1 MAHKFTLNRPTEERL
16 DIFLDGECVG
26 AYNHDAHGWQG
37 MEDAEALVRQ
47 IAKKLDV
54 EVEETET

>member
-26 AYNHDAHGWQG
+26 SYNHDAQGWQG

-47 IAKKLDV
+47 IAKKFDI
-54 EVEETET
+54 EVEETEA